1 MESILVAILAIVSGL
16 AGGYVV
22 GSRRGQVAREEIER
36 TIREEAKAEAERII
50 RRAQEEAEEIRKKAE
65 KFEREAEEKY
75 EELRKKA
82 ILEAK
87 EEVLKERERLEE
99 ELKEKRKE
107 LAELEKRLLRREEY
121 LDKRESTLD
130 KREEN
135 LDRRA
140 EFLDKLET
148 ELEEKR
154 AEVEKLEA
162 ELLEKEV
169 KLSQLLDE
177 ELKKLEEI
185 SGMTKEEAVE
195 ELLRRM
201 EEEVRRDLAVRY
213 KRIEEEFEQTAERRA
228 KKILATTIQR
238 LATDTV
244 AETTVS
250 VVDLPNNE
258 MKGRIIGREGRNIR
272 AFELATGVDL
282 IIDDTPEAVTIS
294 CFDPVRREIA
304 RIALERLVADG
315 RIHPA
320 RIEEVVEKVKQE
332 IEQEMLSAAEEVLF
346 ELGIDNVHPELK
358 KLLGRLKF
366 RTSYGQNVLQHV
378 KEVAYLAGMIA
389 AEIGA
394 DVQLAKRAGLF
405 HDIGK
410 AVTHEVEGSHA
421 IIGADILKKY
431 GEPEAVVNAAAAHH
445 GEVEFTTVESVCAAT
460 ADALSAARPGARRE
474 SLEAYIKRIEKLESI
489 AESFPGVMKAFAIQ
503 AGREVRI
510 MVEPDKITDEEA
522 AFLAHQISKK
532 IEEEVQYPGQIK
544 ITVIRETRA
553 VDYAK

>member
-1 MESILVAILAIVSGL
+1 MESILVAIFAVLSGL

-22 GSRRGQVAREEIER
+22 GTKRGQKIKENLEREIVER
-36 TIREEAKAEAERII
+36 AKEEANQIVERAKQE
-50 RRAQEEAEEIRKKAE
+50 AQELKKKAE
-65 KFEREAEEKY
+65 ETVKEAQKRYDEM
-75 EELRKKA
+75 KKQA
-82 ILEAK
+82 LLEAK
-87 EEVLKERERLEE
+87 EELLKERERIEE
-99 ELKEKRKE
+99 ELKEKRRE
-107 LAELEKRLLRREEY
+107 VAELEKRLLRREEY
-121 LDKRESTLD
+121 LDKRESALD
-130 KREEN
+130 KREES
-135 LDRRA
+135 LDKRA
-140 EFLDKLET
+140 QFLDKLEA

-154 AEVEKLEA
+154 SEVERLEA

-169 KLSQLLDE
+169 ELSRLIDE
-177 ELKKLEEI
+177 EVKKLEEI
-185 SGMTKEEAVE
+185 AQMSREEAKEE
-195 ELLRRM
+195 LMKRM
-201 EEEVRRDLAVRY
+201 EEEIRRDLAVKF
-213 KRIEEEFEQTAERRA
+213 KRIEEEFEQSAEKRA

-238 LATDTV
+238 LASDIV
-244 AETTVS
+244 AETTVT

-320 RIEEVVEKVKQE
+320 RIEEVVEKVQQE
-332 IEQEMLSAAEEVLF
+332 IEQEIINAAEEVLF

-421 IIGADILKKY
+421 IIGSEILKKY

-445 GEVEFTTVESVCAAT
+445 GEVEFTTIESVCAAA

-503 AGREVRI
+503 AGREIRI

>member
-1 MESILVAILAIVSGL
+1 MELILVAVLAIVSGF

-22 GSRRGQVAREEIER
+22 GSKRGQVVREEIER
-36 TIREEAKAEAERII
+36 KIKEEARQEAERII
-50 RRAQEEAEEIRKKAE
+50 QRAVEEAEEIRKKAE
-65 KFEREAEEKY
+65 KFEREAGEKY

-82 ILEAK
+82 VLEAK

-99 ELKEKRKE
+99 ELKEKKRE

-135 LDRRA
+135 LDKRS
-140 EFLDKLET
+140 EFLDRLEA

-213 KRIEEEFEQTAERRA
+213 RKIEEEFEQTAERRT

-332 IEQEMLSAAEEVLF
+332 IEQEMLSTAEEVLF

-394 DVQLAKRAGLF
+394 DVQLARRAGLF

-410 AVTHEVEGSHA
+410 AVTHEIEGSHA

>member
-1 MESILVAILAIVSGL
+1 MELIIVAVLAVLTGLAI
-16 AGGYVV
+16 GYLIGNRKSNVE
-22 GSRRGQVAREEIER
+22 REKIE
-36 TIREEAKAEAERII
+36 ERI
-50 RRAQEEAEEIRKKAE
+50 RK
-65 KFEREAEEKY
+65 
-75 EELRKKA
+75 
-82 ILEAK
+82 EAK
-87 EEVLKERERLEE
+87 EEAEKLLERAKEEAKEIKEKAERLLKESREKLEDLKRETLLKAKEEALKEKERLEE

-107 LAELEKRLLRREEY
+107 LSEAEKRLLKREEF
-121 LDKRESTLD
+121 LD

-135 LDRRA
+135 LDKRA
-140 EFLDKLET
+140 DFLDRLEK

-154 AEVEKLEA
+154 GEVERLEA
-162 ELLEKEV
+162 ELLEKEIRINQI
-169 KLSQLLDE
+169 LE
-177 ELKKLEEI
+177 EEVKKLEEI
-185 SGMTKEEAVE
+185 AQMTKEEAQE
-195 ELLRRM
+195 ELMRRM
-201 EEEVRRDLAVRY
+201 EEEIRKDLAA
-213 KRIEEEFEQTAERRA
+213 KFKKIEEEFELTAEKKA
-228 KKILATTIQR
+228 KKILTTTIQR
-238 LATDTV
+238 LATETV
-244 AETTVS
+244 AETTIS

-320 RIEEVVEKVKQE
+320 RIEEIVEKVKQE
-332 IEQEMLSAAEEVLF
+332 INQEILNAAEEVLF
-346 ELGIDNVHPELK
+346 ELGISNVHPELK
-358 KLLGRLKF
+358 KLLGKLKF
-366 RTSYGQNVLQHV
+366 RTSYGQNVLQHA
-378 KEVAYLAGMIA
+378 KEVAYLSGMIA
-389 AEIGA
+389 AELGL
-394 DVQLAKRAGLF
+394 DQQLAKRAGLF

-421 IIGADILKKY
+421 LIGAEILKKY

-445 GEVEFTTVESVCAAT
+445 GEAEFTSLEAVCAAT

-503 AGREVRI
+503 AGREIRI
-510 MVEPDKITDEEA
+510 MVEPDRITDEEA

>member
-1 MESILVAILAIVSGL
+1 MESILVAIFAVLSGL

-22 GSRRGQVAREEIER
+22 GTKRGQKIKENLEREIVER
-36 TIREEAKAEAERII
+36 AKEEANQIVERAKQE
-50 RRAQEEAEEIRKKAE
+50 AQELKKKAE
-65 KFEREAEEKY
+65 ETVKEAQKRYDEM
-75 EELRKKA
+75 KKQA
-82 ILEAK
+82 LLEAK
-87 EEVLKERERLEE
+87 EELLKERERIEE
-99 ELKEKRKE
+99 ELKEKRRE
-107 LAELEKRLLRREEY
+107 VAELEKRLLRREEY
-121 LDKRESTLD
+121 LDKRESALD

-135 LDRRA
+135 LDKRA
-140 EFLDKLET
+140 QFLDKLEA

-154 AEVEKLEA
+154 SEVERLEA

-169 KLSQLLDE
+169 ELSRLIDE
-177 ELKKLEEI
+177 EVKKLEEI
-185 SGMTKEEAVE
+185 AQMSREEAKEE
-195 ELLRRM
+195 LMKRM
-201 EEEVRRDLAVRY
+201 EEEIRRDLAVKF
-213 KRIEEEFEQTAERRA
+213 KRIEEEFEQSAEKRA

-238 LATDTV
+238 LASDIV
-244 AETTVS
+244 AETTVT

-320 RIEEVVEKVKQE
+320 RIEEVVEKVQQE
-332 IEQEMLSAAEEVLF
+332 IEQEIINAAEEVLF

-421 IIGADILKKY
+421 IIGSEILKKY

-445 GEVEFTTVESVCAAT
+445 GEVEFTTIESVCAAA

-503 AGREVRI
+503 AGREIRI

>member
-22 GSRRGQVAREEIER
+22 GSRKGQVAREEIER
-36 TIREEAKAEAERII
+36 KIREEAKAEAERILK
-50 RRAQEEAEEIRKKAE
+50 RAQEEAEEIRRKAE
-65 KFEREAEEKY
+65 KFEKEAEEKY

-99 ELKEKRKE
+99 ELKEKRRE

-140 EFLDKLET
+140 EFLDKLEA

-154 AEVEKLEA
+154 AEVERLEA

-169 KLSQLLDE
+169 RLSQLLDE

-185 SGMTKEEAVE
+185 SGMTKEEAQE

-201 EEEVRRDLAVRY
+201 EEEIRKDLAVKY
-213 KRIEEEFEQTAERRA
+213 KRLEEEFEQTAERRA

-332 IEQEMLSAAEEVLF
+332 IDQEMLDSAEEVLF

-445 GEVEFTTVESVCAAT
+445 GEVEFTTIESICAAT

-544 ITVIRETRA
+544 VTVIRETRA

>member
-22 GSRRGQVAREEIER
+22 GSRKGQVAREEIER
-36 TIREEAKAEAERII
+36 TIREEAKAEAERIVK
-50 RRAQEEAEEIRKKAE
+50 RAQEEAEEIRKKAE
-65 KFEREAEEKY
+65 KFEKEAEEKY

-87 EEVLKERERLEE
+87 EEAIKERERLEE
-99 ELKEKRKE
+99 ELKEKKRE

-121 LDKRESTLD
+121 LDKRESALD
-130 KREEN
+130 KREES

-140 EFLDKLET
+140 EFLDKLEA
-148 ELEEKR
+148 ELEEKK

-195 ELLRRM
+195 ELLHRM

-213 KRIEEEFEQTAERRA
+213 KRIEEEFEQSAERRA

-238 LATDTV
+238 LATDAV

-332 IEQEMLSAAEEVLF
+332 IEQEMLSTAEEVLF

-394 DVQLAKRAGLF
+394 DVQLARRAGLF

>member
-1 MESILVAILAIVSGL
+1 MELIIVAIMAVISGL
-16 AGGYVV
+16 AIGYLI
-22 GSRRGQVAREEIER
+22 GTKKSQVEKEKIEQK
-36 TIREEAKAEAERII
+36 IKEEARAEAERLIE
-50 RRAQEEAEEIRKKAE
+50 RAKEEARELKEKAE
-65 KFEREAEEKY
+65 KLLTEAREKFEEMRRQA
-75 EELRKKA
+75 L
-82 ILEAK
+82 LSAK
-87 EEVLKERERLEE
+87 EEVLKEKEKLEE
-99 ELKEKRKE
+99 ELKEKRRE
-107 LAELEKRLLRREEY
+107 LSELEKRLLRREEY

-135 LDRRA
+135 LDKRA
-140 EFLDKLET
+140 EFLEKVEA

-162 ELLEKEV
+162 ELLEKEMKV
-169 KLSQLLDE
+169 NQLIE
-177 ELKKLEEI
+177 EEIKKLEEI
-185 SGMTKEEAVE
+185 SGMTREEAQE
-195 ELLRRM
+195 ELMKRM
-201 EEEVRRDLAVRY
+201 EDEIRKDLAIKY
-213 KRIEEEFEQTAERRA
+213 KKIEEEFETTADRKAR
-228 KKILATTIQR
+228 KILATTIQR
-238 LATDTV
+238 LATDTI

-294 CFDPVRREIA
+294 SFDPVRREIA

-320 RIEEVVEKVKQE
+320 RIEEVVEKVKEEIDQE
-332 IEQEMLSAAEEVLF
+332 ILNAAEEVLF

-358 KLLGRLKF
+358 KLLGKLKF
-366 RTSYGQNVLQHV
+366 RTSYGQNALQHA

-394 DVQLAKRAGLF
+394 DQQLAKRAGLF

-421 IIGADILKKY
+421 LIGADILKKY

-445 GEVEFTTVESVCAAT
+445 GEVEFTTIESVCAAT

-510 MVEPDKITDEEA
+510 MVEPDRITDEEA

>member
-1 MESILVAILAIVSGL
+1 METILIAILAVIAGA
-16 AGGYVV
+16 AGGYLF
-22 GSRRGQVAREEIER
+22 GIKKGQVQREEIEGK
-36 TIREEAKAEAERII
+36 IRKEAEAEAERLI
-50 RRAQEEAEEIRKKAE
+50 RRAKEEAEEIRKKAE
-65 KFEREAEEKY
+65 ELLKSAKEKFEEM
-75 EELRKKA
+75 KKQA
-82 ILEAK
+82 FLEAK
-87 EEVLKERERLEE
+87 EELLKEREKVEE

-107 LAELEKRLLRREEY
+107 LSELEKRLLRREEY
-121 LDKRESTLD
+121 LDKRESSLD
-130 KREEN
+130 KREDN

-140 EFLDKLET
+140 EFLDKLEA
-148 ELEEKR
+148 ELEEKK
-154 AEVEKLEA
+154 AEVEKMEA
-162 ELLEKEV
+162 ELLEKELKV
-169 KLSQLLDE
+169 NQLLEE

-185 SGMTKEEAVE
+185 SGMDREEAKEELIRRVE
-195 ELLRRM
+195 D
-201 EEEVRRDLAVRY
+201 EVRKDLAVRY
-213 KRIEEEFEQTAERRA
+213 RKIEEEFEQNAERKAR
-228 KKILATTIQR
+228 KVLATTIQR
-238 LATDTV
+238 LATDVV
-244 AETTVS
+244 AETTVA

-294 CFDPVRREIA
+294 SFDPVRREVA

-320 RIEEVVEKVKQE
+320 RIEEVVEKVRGE
-332 IEQEMLSAAEEVLF
+332 IEQEILNAAEEVLF

-421 IIGADILKKY
+421 LIGADILKKY

-445 GEVEFTTVESVCAAT
+445 GEVEFTTIESVCAAT

-474 SLEAYIKRIEKLESI
+474 SLEAYIRRIEKLESI

-510 MVEPDKITDEEA
+510 MVEPDKISDEEA
-522 AFLAHQISKK
+522 AFLAHQITKK

>member
-1 MESILVAILAIVSGL
+1 MELIIVAIMAVISGL
-16 AGGYVV
+16 AIGYLI
-22 GSRRGQVAREEIER
+22 GTKKSQVEKEKIEQK
-36 TIREEAKAEAERII
+36 IKEEARAEAERLIE
-50 RRAQEEAEEIRKKAE
+50 RAKEEARELKEKAE
-65 KFEREAEEKY
+65 KLLTEAREKFEEMRRQA
-75 EELRKKA
+75 L
-82 ILEAK
+82 LSAK
-87 EEVLKERERLEE
+87 EEVLKEKEKLEE
-99 ELKEKRKE
+99 ELKEKRRE
-107 LAELEKRLLRREEY
+107 LSELEKRLLRREEY

-135 LDRRA
+135 LDKRA
-140 EFLDKLET
+140 EFLEKVEA

-162 ELLEKEV
+162 ELLEKEMKV
-169 KLSQLLDE
+169 NQLIE
-177 ELKKLEEI
+177 EEIKKLEEI
-185 SGMTKEEAVE
+185 SGMTREEAQE
-195 ELLRRM
+195 ELMKRM
-201 EEEVRRDLAVRY
+201 EDEIRKDLAIKY
-213 KRIEEEFEQTAERRA
+213 KKIEEEFETTADRKAR
-228 KKILATTIQR
+228 KILATTIQR
-238 LATDTV
+238 LATDTI

-294 CFDPVRREIA
+294 SFDPVRREIA

-320 RIEEVVEKVKQE
+320 RIEEVVEKVKEEIDQE
-332 IEQEMLSAAEEVLF
+332 ILNAAEEVLF

-358 KLLGRLKF
+358 KLLGKLKF
-366 RTSYGQNVLQHV
+366 RTSYGQNVLQHA

-394 DVQLAKRAGLF
+394 DQQLAKRAGLF

-421 IIGADILKKY
+421 LIGADILKKY

-445 GEVEFTTVESVCAAT
+445 GEVEFTTIESVCAAT

-510 MVEPDKITDEEA
+510 MVEPDRITDEEA

>member
-1 MESILVAILAIVSGL
+1 MELILVAVLAILTGL
-16 AGGYVV
+16 AVGYVV
-22 GSRRGQVAREEIER
+22 GIKKGHVEREEIER
-36 TIREEAKAEAERII
+36 KIKEEANREAERILKK
-50 RRAQEEAEEIRKKAE
+50 AQEEAEELKNKAH
-65 KFEREAEEKY
+65 KLFKEAEEKF
-75 EELRKKA
+75 EEMRREAL
-82 ILEAK
+82 LQAK
-87 EEVLKERERLEE
+87 EEVLKEKEKLEE

-107 LAELEKRLLRREEY
+107 LSELEKRLLRREEY

-140 EFLDKLET
+140 DFLDRLEA

-154 AEVEKLEA
+154 TEVEKLEA
-162 ELLEKEV
+162 ELLEKDMKV
-169 KLSQLLDE
+169 TQLIEE

-185 SGMTKEEAVE
+185 SGMTREEAQE
-195 ELLRRM
+195 ELMRRM
-201 EEEVRRDLAVRY
+201 EEEVKRDLAVRF
-213 KRIEEEFEQTAERRA
+213 KRMEEELEQNVEKRA
-228 KKILATTIQR
+228 RKVLATTIQR
-238 LATDTV
+238 LATEVV
-244 AETTVS
+244 AETTVA

-294 CFDPVRREIA
+294 SFDPVRREIA

-320 RIEEVVEKVKQE
+320 RIEEVVEKVREEIDQE
-332 IEQEMLSAAEEVLF
+332 ILNAAEEILF
-346 ELGIDNVHPELK
+346 ELDIDNVHPELK
-358 KLLGRLKF
+358 RLLGKLKF

-378 KEVAYLAGMIA
+378 REVAYLSGMIA

-394 DVQLAKRAGLF
+394 DVQLARRAGLF

-431 GEPEAVVNAAAAHH
+431 GEPEAVINAAAAHH

-489 AESFPGVMKAFAIQ
+489 AESFPGVMRAFAIQ

-510 MVEPDKITDEEA
+510 MVEPDRITDEEA

>member
-1 MESILVAILAIVSGL
+1 MEAILVAIFAVVAGL
-16 AGGYVV
+16 TGGYVY
-22 GSRRGQVAREEIER
+22 GSRKGQVAKEEIER
-36 TIREEAKAEAERII
+36 QVRE
-50 RRAQEEAEEIRKKAE
+50 RAQKEAEEIISKAE
-65 KFEREAEEKY
+65 KEAREIKEKAERLIQEAQEKY
-75 EELRKKA
+75 KEMKRQAL
-82 ILEAK
+82 LEAK
-87 EEVLKERERLEE
+87 EEVLKEREKIEE
-99 ELKEKRKE
+99 ELKEKRRE
-107 LAELEKRLLRREEY
+107 LSELEKRLLRREEY

-135 LDRRA
+135 LDKRA
-140 EFLDKLET
+140 EFLDKLEG

-154 AEVEKLEA
+154 TEIERLEA
-162 ELLEKEV
+162 EFLEKEMKV
-169 KLSQLLDE
+169 NQLMEE

-185 SGMTKEEAVE
+185 GRMSREEAQE

-201 EEEVRRDLAVRY
+201 EEEVRRDLALKY
-213 KRIEEEFEQTAERRA
+213 KRIEEEFESSFERKAR
-228 KKILATTIQR
+228 KILATAIQR
-238 LATDTV
+238 LSSEVV

-320 RIEEVVEKVKQE
+320 RIEEVVEKVRQE
-332 IEQEMLSAAEEVLF
+332 IEQEIVNAAEEVLF

-358 KLLGRLKF
+358 KLLGKLKF
-366 RTSYGQNVLQHV
+366 RTSYGQNVLMHV
-378 KEVAYLAGMIA
+378 KEVAYLAEMIA

-410 AVTHEVEGSHA
+410 AVSHEVEGSHA
-421 IIGADILKKY
+421 LIGAELLKKY

-445 GEVEFTTVESVCAAT
+445 GEAEFTTVESVCAAA

-503 AGREVRI
+503 AGREIRI

-532 IEEEVQYPGQIK
+532 VEEEVQYPGQIK

>member
-1 MESILVAILAIVSGL
+1 MESLLVAIFALFAGIT
-16 AGGYVV
+16 GGYAV
-22 GSRRGQVAREEIER
+22 GVKKGQTVREDFEKELKEKAER
-36 TIREEAKAEAERII
+36 EAKEILSKAERE
-50 RRAQEEAEEIRKKAE
+50 AQEVKEKAE
-65 KFEREAEEKY
+65 KLLLEAKEKY
-75 EELRKKA
+75 EEMKRQALV
-82 ILEAK
+82 EAK
-87 EEVLKERERLEE
+87 EELLKEREKVEE
-99 ELKEKRKE
+99 ELKEKRRE
-107 LAELEKRLLRREEY
+107 LSELEKRLLRREEY
-121 LDKRESTLD
+121 LDKREATLD

-135 LDRRA
+135 LDKRA
-140 EFLDKLET
+140 SFLDKLET

-154 AEVEKLEA
+154 AEVERLEA
-162 ELLEKEV
+162 ELLEKEMKV
-169 KLSQLLDE
+169 NKLLQE
-177 ELKKLEEI
+177 EIKKLEEI
-185 SGMTKEEAVE
+185 SGMSQEEAKEE
-195 ELLRRM
+195 LMNRM
-201 EEEVRRDLAVRY
+201 EGEIRKELAV
-213 KRIEEEFEQTAERRA
+213 KFKKIEEEFELTAERRA

-238 LATDTV
+238 LATEAI

-332 IEQEMLSAAEEVLF
+332 IEQEILNAADEVLF

-358 KLLGRLKF
+358 KLLGKLKF
-366 RTSYGQNVLQHV
+366 RTSYGQNVLNHV
-378 KEVAYLAGMIA
+378 REVAYLSGMIA

-394 DVQLAKRAGLF
+394 DVKLAKRAGLF

-410 AVTHEVEGSHA
+410 AITHEVEGSHA
-421 IIGADILKKY
+421 IIGAELLKKY

-445 GEVEFTTVESVCAAT
+445 GEVEFTTVESICAST

-474 SLEAYIKRIEKLESI
+474 SLEAYIRRIEKLESI

-503 AGREVRI
+503 AGREIRI

-522 AFLAHQISKK
+522 AFLAHQISRR

-544 ITVIRETRA
+544 VTVIRETRA

>member
-1 MESILVAILAIVSGL
+1 METILVAIFAVLTGL

-22 GSRRGQVAREEIER
+22 GTKKGQAIKEDIER
-36 TIREEAKAEAERII
+36 KVLEKA
-50 RRAQEEAEEIRKKAE
+50 
-65 KFEREAEEKY
+65 EREAEELIKRAERDAQEIKEKAQKLLEEAREKY
-75 EELRKKA
+75 EDMKKKA
-82 ILEAK
+82 LLEAK
-87 EEVLKERERLEE
+87 EEVLKEKEKVEE
-99 ELKEKRKE
+99 ELREKRKE
-107 LAELEKRLLRREEY
+107 LSELEKRLLRREEY
-121 LDKRESTLD
+121 LDKRETTLD

-140 EFLDKLET
+140 DFLDKLEA

-154 AEVEKLEA
+154 TEVEKLEA
-162 ELLEKEV
+162 ELLEKEMKV
-169 KLSQLLDE
+169 NQLIEE

-185 SGMTKEEAVE
+185 SGMTREEAQE
-195 ELLRRM
+195 ELMRRM
-201 EEEVRRDLAVRY
+201 EDEIRRDLAVRY
-213 KRIEEEFEQTAERRA
+213 KRIEEEFESTVDRRA
-228 KKILATTIQR
+228 KKILATAIQR
-238 LATDTV
+238 LSTDIV

-294 CFDPVRREIA
+294 SFDPVRREIA

-320 RIEEVVEKVKQE
+320 RIEEVVEKVKGE
-332 IEQEMLSAAEEVLF
+332 IEQEILNAAEEVLF

-358 KLLGRLKF
+358 KLLGKLKF

-378 KEVAYLAGMIA
+378 KEVAYLSGMIA

-410 AVTHEVEGSHA
+410 AVSHEVEGSHA

-445 GEVEFTTVESVCAAT
+445 GEVEFTCIESICAAT

-503 AGREVRI
+503 AGREIRI

-544 ITVIRETRA
+544 VTVIRETRA

>member
-22 GSRRGQVAREEIER
+22 GSKKGQVVREEIER
-36 TIREEAKAEAERII
+36 KIKEEARAEAQRIVK
-50 RRAQEEAEEIRKKAE
+50 RAQEEAEEIRKKAE
-65 KFEREAEEKY
+65 KFEKEAEEKY

-140 EFLDKLET
+140 DFLDKLEA
-148 ELEEKR
+148 ELEEKK
-154 AEVEKLEA
+154 AEVERLEA

-177 ELKKLEEI
+177 ELRKLEEI
-185 SGMTKEEAVE
+185 AGMTKEEAQE

-201 EEEVRRDLAVRY
+201 EEEIKKDLAVKY
-213 KRIEEEFEQTAERRA
+213 KRLEEEFEQTAERRA

-238 LATDTV
+238 LATDVV

-332 IEQEMLSAAEEVLF
+332 IEQEMLDAAEEVLF

-394 DVQLAKRAGLF
+394 DVQLARRAGLF

>member
-22 GSRRGQVAREEIER
+22 GSRKGQVAREEIER
-36 TIREEAKAEAERII
+36 TIREEAKAEAERIVK
-50 RRAQEEAEEIRKKAE
+50 RAQEEAEEIRKKAE

-99 ELKEKRKE
+99 ELKEKKRE

-121 LDKRESTLD
+121 LDKRESALD
-130 KREEN
+130 KREES

-140 EFLDKLET
+140 EFLDKLEA
-148 ELEEKR
+148 ELEEKK

-185 SGMTKEEAVE
+185 SGMTREEAVE

-213 KRIEEEFEQTAERRA
+213 KRIEEEFEQTAERKA

>member
-1 MESILVAILAIVSGL
+1 METILVAIFAVISGL
-16 AGGYVV
+16 AGGYVF
-22 GSRRGQVAREEIER
+22 GTKRGQVIREDIER
-36 TIREEAKAEAERII
+36 KITERAK
-50 RRAQEEAEEIRKKAE
+50 EEAEEILKRAREEAEEVRKRAE
-65 KFEREAEEKY
+65 RLEREAESKF
-75 EELRKKA
+75 EELKKKA
-82 ILEAK
+82 YLEAK
-87 EEVLKERERLEE
+87 EELLKEKERLEA

-107 LAELEKRLLRREEY
+107 LSELEKRLLRREEY
-121 LDKRESTLD
+121 IE

-135 LDRRA
+135 LDKRA
-140 EFLDKLET
+140 SFLDKLEA

-154 AEVEKLEA
+154 AEVERLEA

-177 ELKKLEEI
+177 EMKKLEEI
-185 SGMTKEEAVE
+185 SGMSREEAQE
-195 ELLRRM
+195 ELMRRM
-201 EEEVRRDLAVRY
+201 ESEIRKDLAVRY
-213 KRIEEEFEQTAERRA
+213 RQIEEEFEQTAERKAR
-228 KKILATTIQR
+228 KILATTIQR
-238 LATDTV
+238 LSTEAV

-332 IEQEMLSAAEEVLF
+332 IEQEMLNAAEEVLF
-346 ELGIDNVHPELK
+346 ELGIDRVHPEIK
-358 KLLGRLKF
+358 KLLGRLRF

-394 DVQLAKRAGLF
+394 DEKLARRAGLF

-421 IIGADILKKY
+421 IIGAEILKKY

-445 GEVEFTTVESVCAAT
+445 GEVEFTTIESVCAAT

-522 AFLAHQISKK
+522 EFLAHQISKR

>member
-1 MESILVAILAIVSGL
+1 METILVAIFAVLTGL

-22 GSRRGQVAREEIER
+22 GTKKGQAIKEDIEKKVL
-36 TIREEAKAEAERII
+36 EKA
-50 RRAQEEAEEIRKKAE
+50 
-65 KFEREAEEKY
+65 EREAEELIKRAERDAQEIKEKAQKLLEEAREKY
-75 EELRKKA
+75 EDMKKKA
-82 ILEAK
+82 LLEAK
-87 EEVLKERERLEE
+87 EEVLKEKEKVEE
-99 ELKEKRKE
+99 ELREKRKE
-107 LAELEKRLLRREEY
+107 LSELEKRLLRREEY
-121 LDKRESTLD
+121 LDKRETTLD

-140 EFLDKLET
+140 DFLDKLEA

-154 AEVEKLEA
+154 TEVEKLEA
-162 ELLEKEV
+162 ELLEKEMKV
-169 KLSQLLDE
+169 NQLIEE

-185 SGMTKEEAVE
+185 SGMTREEAQE
-195 ELLRRM
+195 ELMRRM
-201 EEEVRRDLAVRY
+201 EDEIRRDLAVRY
-213 KRIEEEFEQTAERRA
+213 KRIEEEFESTVDRRA
-228 KKILATTIQR
+228 KKILATAIQR
-238 LATDTV
+238 LSTDIV

-294 CFDPVRREIA
+294 SFDPVRREIA

-320 RIEEVVEKVKQE
+320 RIEEVVEKVKGE
-332 IEQEMLSAAEEVLF
+332 IEQEILNAAEEVLF

-358 KLLGRLKF
+358 KLLGKLKF

-378 KEVAYLAGMIA
+378 KEVAYLSGMIA

-410 AVTHEVEGSHA
+410 AVSHEVEGSHA

-445 GEVEFTTVESVCAAT
+445 GEVEFTCIESICAAT

-503 AGREVRI
+503 AGREIRI

-544 ITVIRETRA
+544 VTVIRETRA

>member
-22 GSRRGQVAREEIER
+22 GTKRGQVVREEIER
-36 TIREEAKAEAERII
+36 KIREEAQAEAERILK
-50 RRAQEEAEEIRKKAE
+50 RAREEAEEIRRKAE
-65 KFEREAEEKY
+65 KFEKEAEEKY

-99 ELKEKRKE
+99 ELKEKRRE
-107 LAELEKRLLRREEY
+107 LSELEKRLLRREEY
-121 LDKRESTLD
+121 LDKRESALD

-140 EFLDKLET
+140 EFLDKLEA

-154 AEVEKLEA
+154 AEVERLEA

-185 SGMTKEEAVE
+185 SGMTREEAVE

-228 KKILATTIQR
+228 RKILATTIQR
-238 LATDTV
+238 LATETV

>member
-1 MESILVAILAIVSGL
+1 MESILVAIFAVLSGL

-22 GSRRGQVAREEIER
+22 GTKRGQKIKENLEREIVER
-36 TIREEAKAEAERII
+36 AKEEANQIVERAKQE
-50 RRAQEEAEEIRKKAE
+50 AQELKKKAE
-65 KFEREAEEKY
+65 ETVKEAQKRYDEM
-75 EELRKKA
+75 KKQA
-82 ILEAK
+82 LLEAK
-87 EEVLKERERLEE
+87 EELLKERERIEE
-99 ELKEKRKE
+99 ELKEKRRE
-107 LAELEKRLLRREEY
+107 VAELEKRLLRREEY
-121 LDKRESTLD
+121 LDKRESALD
-130 KREEN
+130 KREES
-135 LDRRA
+135 LDKRA
-140 EFLDKLET
+140 QFLDKLEA

-154 AEVEKLEA
+154 SEVERLEA

-169 KLSQLLDE
+169 ELSRLIDE
-177 ELKKLEEI
+177 EVKKLEEI
-185 SGMTKEEAVE
+185 AQMSREEAKEE
-195 ELLRRM
+195 LMKRM
-201 EEEVRRDLAVRY
+201 EEEIRRDLAVKF
-213 KRIEEEFEQTAERRA
+213 KRIEEEFEQSAEKRA

-238 LATDTV
+238 LASDIV
-244 AETTVS
+244 AETTVT

-320 RIEEVVEKVKQE
+320 RIEEVVEKVQQE
-332 IEQEMLSAAEEVLF
+332 IEQEIINAAEEVLF

-421 IIGADILKKY
+421 IIGSEILKKY

-445 GEVEFTTVESVCAAT
+445 GEVEFTTIESVCAAAT
-460 ADALSAARPGARRE
+460 DALSAARPGARRE

-503 AGREVRI
+503 AGREIRI

>member
-22 GSRRGQVAREEIER
+22 GSRKGQVAREEIER
-36 TIREEAKAEAERII
+36 TIREEAKAEAERIVK
-50 RRAQEEAEEIRKKAE
+50 RAQEEAEEIRKKAE

-99 ELKEKRKE
+99 ELKEKKRE

-121 LDKRESTLD
+121 LDKRESALD
-130 KREEN
+130 KREES

-140 EFLDKLET
+140 EFLDKLEA
-148 ELEEKR
+148 ELEEKK

-185 SGMTKEEAVE
+185 SGMTREEAVE

-213 KRIEEEFEQTAERRA
+213 KRIEEEFEQSAERRA

-238 LATDTV
+238 LATDAV

-332 IEQEMLSAAEEVLF
+332 IEQEMLSTAEEVLF

-394 DVQLAKRAGLF
+394 DVQLARRAGLF

>member
-1 MESILVAILAIVSGL
+1 METILVAIFAVISGL
-16 AGGYVV
+16 AGGYVF
-22 GSRRGQVAREEIER
+22 GTKRGQVIREDIER
-36 TIREEAKAEAERII
+36 KITERAK
-50 RRAQEEAEEIRKKAE
+50 EEAEEILKRAREEAEEVRKRAE
-65 KFEREAEEKY
+65 RLEREAESKF
-75 EELRKKA
+75 EELKKKA
-82 ILEAK
+82 YLEAK
-87 EEVLKERERLEE
+87 EELLKEKERLEA

-107 LAELEKRLLRREEY
+107 LSELEKRLLRREEY
-121 LDKRESTLD
+121 IE

-135 LDRRA
+135 LDKRA
-140 EFLDKLET
+140 SFLDKLEA

-154 AEVEKLEA
+154 AEVERLEA

-177 ELKKLEEI
+177 EMRRLEEI
-185 SGMTKEEAVE
+185 SGMSREEAQE
-195 ELLRRM
+195 ELMRRM
-201 EEEVRRDLAVRY
+201 ESEIRKDLAVRY
-213 KRIEEEFEQTAERRA
+213 RQIEEEFEQTAERRA
-228 KKILATTIQR
+228 RKILATTIQR
-238 LATDTV
+238 LSTEAV

-332 IEQEMLSAAEEVLF
+332 IEQEMLNAAEEVLF
-346 ELGIDNVHPELK
+346 ELGIDRVHPEIK
-358 KLLGRLKF
+358 KLLGRLRF

-394 DVQLAKRAGLF
+394 DEKLARRAGLF

-421 IIGADILKKY
+421 IIGAEILKKY

-445 GEVEFTTVESVCAAT
+445 GEVEFTTIESVCAAT

-522 AFLAHQISKK
+522 EFLAHQISKR

>member
-1 MESILVAILAIVSGL
+1 MELILVAILAIFTGL
-16 AGGYVV
+16 AVGYVV
-22 GSRRGQVAREEIER
+22 GMKRSHVESEKIE
-36 TIREEAKAEAERII
+36 
-50 RRAQEEAEEIRKKAE
+50 KKIKE
-65 KFEREAEEKY
+65 
-75 EELRKKA
+75 
-82 ILEAK
+82 EAK
-87 EEVLKERERLEE
+87 EEAQKLLDKAKEEANELRTKAEKLLRESQEKFEEMKREAFLKAKEEILKEKEKLEE
-99 ELKEKRKE
+99 ELREKRRE
-107 LAELEKRLLRREEY
+107 LSELEKRLLRREEY

-130 KREEN
+130 KREDN

-140 EFLDKLET
+140 EFLDKLEK
-148 ELEEKR
+148 ELEEKK

-162 ELLEKEV
+162 ELLEKDMKV
-169 KLSQLLDE
+169 TQLIEE
-177 ELKKLEEI
+177 ELEKLEAI
-185 SGMTKEEAVE
+185 SGMSREEAQE
-195 ELLRRM
+195 ELMRRM
-201 EEEVRRDLAVRY
+201 EEEIKKDLAIRY
-213 KRIEEEFEQTAERRA
+213 KKLEEEFEQTVERKA

-238 LATDTV
+238 LATEQV
-244 AETTVS
+244 AETTVA

-294 CFDPVRREIA
+294 SFDPVRREIA

-320 RIEEVVEKVKQE
+320 RIEEVVEKVRQE
-332 IEQEMLSAAEEVLF
+332 IDQEIINAAEETLF

-358 KLLGRLKF
+358 RLLGKLKF

-378 KEVAYLAGMIA
+378 KEVAYLAGMMA

-410 AVTHEVEGSHA
+410 AVTHEIEGSHA
-421 IIGADILKKY
+421 LIGADILKKY
-431 GEPEAVVNAAAAHH
+431 GEPEAVINAAAAHH
-445 GEVEFTTVESVCAAT
+445 GEAEFTTIESVLAAVG
-460 ADALSAARPGARRE
+460 DALSAARPGARRE
-474 SLEAYIKRIEKLESI
+474 SIEAYIKRIEKLESI

-510 MVEPDKITDEEA
+510 MVEPDRITDEEA

>member
-1 MESILVAILAIVSGL
+1 METILVAIFAVISGL
-16 AGGYVV
+16 AGGYVF
-22 GSRRGQVAREEIER
+22 GTKRGQVIREDIER
-36 TIREEAKAEAERII
+36 KITERAK
-50 RRAQEEAEEIRKKAE
+50 EEAEEILKRAREEAEEVRKRAE
-65 KFEREAEEKY
+65 RLEREAESKF
-75 EELRKKA
+75 EELKKKA
-82 ILEAK
+82 YLEAK
-87 EEVLKERERLEE
+87 EELLKEKERLEA

-107 LAELEKRLLRREEY
+107 LSELEKRLLRREEY
-121 LDKRESTLD
+121 IE

-135 LDRRA
+135 LDKRA
-140 EFLDKLET
+140 SFLDKLEA

-154 AEVEKLEA
+154 AEVERLEA

-177 ELKKLEEI
+177 EMKKLEEI
-185 SGMTKEEAVE
+185 SGMSREEAQE
-195 ELLRRM
+195 ELMRRM
-201 EEEVRRDLAVRY
+201 ESEIRKDLAVRY
-213 KRIEEEFEQTAERRA
+213 RQIEEEFEQTAERKAR
-228 KKILATTIQR
+228 KILATTIQR
-238 LATDTV
+238 LSTEAV

-332 IEQEMLSAAEEVLF
+332 IEQEMLNAAEEVLF
-346 ELGIDNVHPELK
+346 ELGIDRVHPEIK
-358 KLLGRLKF
+358 KLLGRLRF

-394 DVQLAKRAGLF
+394 DEKLARRAGLF

-421 IIGADILKKY
+421 IIGAEILKKY

-445 GEVEFTTVESVCAAT
+445 GEVEFTTIESVCAAT
-460 ADALSAARPGARRE
+460 ADTLSAARPGARRE

-522 AFLAHQISKK
+522 EFLAHQISKR

>member
-22 GSRRGQVAREEIER
+22 GSRRGQVVREEIER
-36 TIREEAKAEAERII
+36 KIREEAKAEAERILK
-50 RRAQEEAEEIRKKAE
+50 RAQEEAEEIRKKAE
-65 KFEREAEEKY
+65 RFEKEAEEKY

-87 EEVLKERERLEE
+87 EEVLKERERLEA
-99 ELKEKRKE
+99 ELREKRKE
-107 LAELEKRLLRREEY
+107 LADLEKRLLRREEY

-140 EFLDKLET
+140 EFLDKLEA
-148 ELEEKR
+148 ELEEKK
-154 AEVEKLEA
+154 AEVERLEA

-185 SGMTKEEAVE
+185 SGMTRDEAVE

-213 KRIEEEFEQTAERRA
+213 KKIEEEFEQTAERRA

>member
-22 GSRRGQVAREEIER
+22 GSKKGQVAREEIER
-36 TIREEAKAEAERII
+36 KIREEAKTEAERII
-50 RRAQEEAEEIRKKAE
+50 KRAQEEAEEIKKKAE
-65 KFEREAEEKY
+65 KFEKEAEEKY

-82 ILEAK
+82 LLEAK
-87 EEVLKERERLEE
+87 EEVLKERERIEE
-99 ELKEKRKE
+99 ELKEKRRE

-140 EFLDKLET
+140 EFLDKLEA

-185 SGMTKEEAVE
+185 SGMTRDEAVE
-195 ELLRRM
+195 ELIRRM
-201 EEEVRRDLAVRY
+201 EEEVRKDLAIKY
-213 KRIEEEFEQTAERRA
+213 KKIEEEFEQTAERKAR
-228 KKILATTIQR
+228 KILATTIQR
-238 LATDTV
+238 LATDIV

>member
-1 MESILVAILAIVSGL
+1 MESLLIAIFAVMAGL
-16 AGGYVV
+16 TGGYAV
-22 GSRRGQVAREEIER
+22 GTKRGQKVREGLEREILRRAHSEAKEIVNKARNEAKEIEAR
-36 TIREEAKAEAERII
+36 ATKLLEEA
-50 RRAQEEAEEIRKKAE
+50 Q
-65 KFEREAEEKY
+65 EKY
-75 EELRKKA
+75 EEMKKKA
-82 ILEAK
+82 LLEAK
-87 EEVLKERERLEE
+87 EELLKERERIEE
-99 ELKEKRKE
+99 ELKEKRRE

-140 EFLDKLET
+140 EFLDKLEA

-154 AEVEKLEA
+154 AEVERLEA
-162 ELLEKEV
+162 ELLEKEM
-169 KLSQLLDE
+169 KINQLIEE

-185 SGMTKEEAVE
+185 SGMSREEAQE

-201 EEEVRRDLAVRY
+201 EEEIRRDLALKY
-213 KRIEEEFEQTAERRA
+213 KKIEEEFELTADRRA
-228 KKILATTIQR
+228 RKILATTIQR
-238 LATDTV
+238 LSTEVV

-332 IEQEMLSAAEEVLF
+332 IEQEILNAAEEVLF

-358 KLLGRLKF
+358 KLLGKLKF

-394 DVQLAKRAGLF
+394 DIQLAKRAGLF

-410 AVTHEVEGSHA
+410 AVSHEIEGSHA
-421 IIGADILKKY
+421 IIGADMLKKY
-431 GEPEAVVNAAAAHH
+431 GEPEAVINAAAAHH
-445 GEVEFTTVESVCAAT
+445 GEVEFTTVESICAAT

-503 AGREVRI
+503 AGREIRI
-510 MVEPDKITDEEA
+510 MVEPDKISDEEA